1 MATLEGIREKS
12 QRSVDPITGVVTD
25 ADETAVKGT
34 IIQVAEVKSLNPP
47 LVELLDGSIVEIT
60 GRLVGVTV
68 SVGDLI
74 LVTRIARWFIT
85 LGEVE
90 AI

>member
-1 MATLEGIREKS
+1 MATLDGIREKT
-12 QRSVDPITGVVTD
+12 QRSVDPVTGVITES
-25 ADETAVKGT
+25 DETAVKGT
-34 IIQVAEVKSLNPP
+34 IVQVAEVKSLNPP
-47 LVELLDGSIVEIT
+47 LVELLNGEIVEIT

-74 LVTRIARWFIT
+74 LVARIARWFLA